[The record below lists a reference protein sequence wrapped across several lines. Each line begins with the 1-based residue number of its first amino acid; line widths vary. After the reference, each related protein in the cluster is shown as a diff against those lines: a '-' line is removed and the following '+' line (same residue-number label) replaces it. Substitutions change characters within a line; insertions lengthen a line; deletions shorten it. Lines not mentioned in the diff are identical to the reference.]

1 LFTDRVDKVWAPME
15 AMYPDNRHQTP
26 TWDAGAPVEGAPEKA
41 NELFLPADL
50 SRRV

>member
-1 LFTDRVDKVWAPME
+1 ME
-15 AMYPDNRHQTP
+15 AMYPENRNKIP
-26 TWDAGAPVEGAPEKA
+26 SWNAGTPVENAPEKA